1 MRGTGLFVMTSL
13 CLAATAAG
21 QSKATPRRDVVLR
34 GCMQAEP
41 QPTSASGKPVLI
53 VTNASVSPEG
63 SFGVKEPSL
72 GKTFILHGGKAD
84 LSNYIGHVIEVR
96 ASIAQGSQAPKAVG
110 TSGTSGSN
118 NPPEVESEDWPRAR
132 VKEIRSVGD
141 CEK

>member
-1 MRGTGLFVMTSL
+1 
-13 CLAATAAG
+13 
-21 QSKATPRRDVVLR
+21 
-34 GCMQAEP
+34 MQAEP
-41 QPTSASGKPVLI
+41 QPASPSGQPVLI
-53 VTNASVSPEG
+53 VTNASVSPDRL
-63 SFGVKEPSL
+63 SGVKEPSL

-96 ASIAQGSQAPKAVG
+96 ASIAQDSQASKAVG

-118 NPPEVESEDWPRAR
+118 SPPGLESEDWPRAR

>member
-1 MRGTGLFVMTSL
+1 MRGTGLFVITSL

-53 VTNASVSPEG
+53 VTNASVSPDG
-63 SFGVKEPSL
+63 SSGVKEPSL

-84 LSNYIGHVIEVR
+84 LSNYIGQVIEVR
-96 ASIAQGSQAPKAVG
+96 ASIAQAPKAIG
-110 TSGTSGSN
+110 TSGAN
-118 NPPEVESEDWPRAR
+118 NPPGVESEDWPRAR

>member
-1 MRGTGLFVMTSL
+1 
-13 CLAATAAG
+13 
-21 QSKATPRRDVVLR
+21 
-34 GCMQAEP
+34 MQAEP

-53 VTNASVSPEG
+53 VTNASVSLDG
-63 SFGVKEPSL
+63 SSGVKEPSL
-72 GKTFILHGGKAD
+72 GKMFILHGGKAD
-84 LSNYIGHVIEVR
+84 LSNYIGQVIEVR

-118 NPPEVESEDWPRAR
+118 NPEVESEDWPRTR